1 MARVYQVMGFNAIRI
16 CNGVWADTVGAANT
30 IKRFAS
36 LNHMLSEDIRS
47 RSRMAR
53 EYGENSR

>member
-1 MARVYQVMGFNAIRI
+1 VMGFNAIRI